1 MGELKKKNEAE
12 LPSFSIIIE
21 TENLSIAELD
31 GLLRCLKT
39 LGEQDISPTLANEV
53 LIVESGDVPA
63 ELIERIQTNYPWIGF
78 RKIESDIGYYEAK
91 MKGVALTTGEV
102 VVLCD
107 SDCTYETIWL
117 RNLLSPFANNP
128 EIQVVAGE
136 TTTPAD
142 GAYGVAI
149 ALTYIFPR
157 FCRQEALS
165 PASSYFC
172 NNVAFRRSFLM
183 QHPIP
188 SDLPI
193 YRGNCTIHA
202 RDLSAEGYTIWRQPL
217 SRATHAA
224 PNGLSHFFWRFLLL
238 GYDAL
243 AVKRIADNPPEIKRQ
258 TLKPLQDLISCLS
271 IDFGK
276 FKDLAKRFYTVFA
289 EDIRRLLYLPAALPI
304 ALAALFLYF
313 TGLVIAYF
321 RPNYFVASSGK
332 VEVSF
337 EGNG

>member
-1 MGELKKKNEAE
+1 MVELQPKTQSE

-21 TENLSIAELD
+21 TENLSTAEID
-31 GLLRCLKT
+31 GLFRCLKT
-39 LGEQDISPTLANEV
+39 LAEQDISPTLANEV

-63 ELIERIQTNYPWIGF
+63 ELIARIQSNYPWIQF

-102 VVLCD
+102 IVLCD
-107 SDCTYETIWL
+107 SDCTYEPIWL

-128 EIQVVAGE
+128 EIEVVAGE
-136 TTTPAD
+136 TTTPAY
-142 GAYGVAI
+142 GAYGIAI

-157 FCRQEALS
+157 FSRTEALA

-188 SDLPI
+188 SELPI
-193 YRGNCTIHA
+193 YRGNCTLHA
-202 RDLSAEGYTIWRQPL
+202 RNLSAQGYTIWRQPL

-224 PNGLSHFFWRFLLL
+224 PNGLVHFFWRFLLL

-243 AVKRIADNPPEIKRQ
+243 AVERVNNSPEIKRQ
-258 TLKPLQDLISCLS
+258 TVKPLQDLISCLS
-271 IDFGK
+271 IDFNK
-276 FKDLAKRFYTVFA
+276 FKELAKRFYTVFA
-289 EDIRRLLYLPAALPI
+289 EDIRRILYLPLALPI
-304 ALAALFLYF
+304 ALAALVLYF

-321 RPNYFVASSGK
+321 RPNYFVDSSGK
-332 VEVSF
+332 VEF
-337 EGNG
+337 EGNW

>member
-1 MGELKKKNEAE
+1 MVELQPKTQSE

-21 TENLSIAELD
+21 TENLSSAEID
-31 GLLRCLKT
+31 GLFRCLKT
-39 LGEQDISPTLANEV
+39 LAEQDISPTLANEV

-63 ELIERIQTNYPWIGF
+63 ELIARIQSNYPWIQF

-102 VVLCD
+102 IVLCD
-107 SDCTYETIWL
+107 SDCTYEPIWL

-128 EIQVVAGE
+128 EIEVVAGE
-136 TTTPAD
+136 TTTPAY

-149 ALTYIFPR
+149 ALSYIFPR
-157 FCRQEALS
+157 FSRTEALA

-193 YRGNCTIHA
+193 YRGNCTLHA
-202 RDLSAEGYTIWRQPL
+202 RNLSAQGYTIWRQPL

-224 PNGLSHFFWRFLLL
+224 PNGLAHFFWRFLLL

-243 AVKRIADNPPEIKRQ
+243 AVERVNNSPEIKRQ
-258 TLKPLQDLISCLS
+258 TVKPLQDLISCLS
-271 IDFGK
+271 IDFNK
-276 FKDLAKRFYTVFA
+276 FKELAKRFYTVFA
-289 EDIRRLLYLPAALPI
+289 EDIRRLLYLPLALPI
-304 ALAALFLYF
+304 AIAALVLYF

-321 RPNYFVASSGK
+321 RPNYFVDSSGQ
-332 VEVSF
+332 VEF
-337 EGNG
+337 EGNW

>member
-1 MGELKKKNEAE
+1 MVLSTKTQSE
-12 LPSFSIIIE
+12 LPSFSMIVE
-21 TENLSIAELD
+21 TENLSSAEID
-31 GLLRCLKT
+31 GLFRCLKT
-39 LGEQDISPTLANEV
+39 LAAQDLSPTLANEV
-53 LIVESGDVPA
+53 IVVESGDVSA
-63 ELIERIQTNYPWIGF
+63 ELIARIKSDYPWISF

-91 MKGVALTTGEV
+91 MKGVGLTTGEAI
-102 VVLCD
+102 VLCD
-107 SDCTYETIWL
+107 SDCVYEPSWL
-117 RNLLSPFANNP
+117 RNILTPFADNS

-136 TTTPAD
+136 TTTSANNV
-142 GAYGVAI
+142 YGVAI

-157 FCRQEALS
+157 FSRSQTLS
-165 PASSYFC
+165 PSSGYFC

-188 SDLPI
+188 SELPI

-202 RDLSAEGYTIWRQPL
+202 RNLGAEGYTIWRQPL

-243 AVKRIADNPPEIKRQ
+243 AVKRLGDNLTQRQ
-258 TLKPLQDLISCLS
+258 TIKPWQDLISCIGIGL
-271 IDFGK
+271 
-276 FKDLAKRFYTVFA
+276 FKVKELAKRCYTVLA
-289 EDIRRLLYLPAALPI
+289 EDMRRLLYLPAALPI

-313 TGLVIAYF
+313 SGLAIAYF

-337 EGNG
+337 EQP